1 MELQFIS
8 ENRGISKE
16 KQTPYH
22 MVKLGDP
29 KTLENHT
36 IAVDQD
42 YVTQPF
48 NIMRGTLVKVE
59 GHFSTPYNRT
69 NFLCTKLTPVQK

>member
-8 ENRGISKE
+8 ENRGISKDSG
-16 KQTPYH
+16 KPYH
-22 MVKLGDP
+22 MLKLGDP

-36 IAVDQD
+36 IPVDQD

-59 GHFSTPYNRT
+59 GHLSTPYNRT
-69 NFLCTKLTPVQK
+69 NFVCTRLVPVTK